1 MQQLSRKLCDSL
13 SLSLPACLRLPGVY
27 AMAFACFA
35 LHALYSIISTLLEPL
50 HHRHVSRAGQ
60 GNYSTWSETGTHL
73 ETPEQKR
80 DHSAYNHLA
89 RTVYTA
95 APKTL
100 THGRN
105 LPATNANVGASVPAA
120 PANAPRWAENPNTH
134 AEDYWLLPRAKWAT
148 VAYWSMGVA
157 VLMMI
162 AQQQALLASGRQ
174 NFAQA
179 EAGRPPISQNGNH
192 AGLLGALG
200 LVVLG
205 SLIFM
210 SYVAMPPRTAL
221 VKNGIL
227 VDPNNR
233 RASISQTAETRL
245 GHNMV

>member
-1 MQQLSRKLCDSL
+1 M
-13 SLSLPACLRLPGVY
+13 
-27 AMAFACFA
+27 FA
-35 LHALYSIISTLLEPL
+35 LHALYSIVSTLLEPL
-50 HHRHVSRAGQ
+50 HHRTAA
-60 GNYSTWSETGTHL
+60 GNYGTWSETGTHL

-89 RTVYTA
+89 RTVYTP
-95 APKTL
+95 APKVL
-100 THGRN
+100 HRGRN
-105 LPATNANVGASVPAA
+105 LPAANANVGAQVPVA

-134 AEDYWLLPRAKWAT
+134 AGDYWLLPRAKWAT
-148 VAYWSMGVA
+148 VAYWCMGVS

-162 AQQQALLASGRQ
+162 AQAQALLASGRQ
-174 NFAQA
+174 SWAQA
-179 EAGRPPISQNGNH
+179 DAGREPLNQDSNH
-192 AGLLGALG
+192 AGLMGALG

-233 RASISQTAETRL
+233 RASISQNAETRL
-245 GHNMV
+245 GPSVV

>member
-1 MQQLSRKLCDSL
+1 
-13 SLSLPACLRLPGVY
+13 
-27 AMAFACFA
+27 MAFAVFA

-50 HHRHVSRAGQ
+50 HHRHVGHTNQ

-73 ETPEQKR
+73 ETPEQRR

-95 APKTL
+95 APRFL
-100 THGRN
+100 HRGRH
-105 LPATNANVGASVPAA
+105 LPEANANVGAEVPVA

-162 AQQQALLASGRQ
+162 AQEQALLAAGRQ
-174 NFAQA
+174 NFAQG
-179 EAGRPPISQNGNH
+179 EPGREPINETGNH

-221 VKNGIL
+221 IKNGIL

-245 GHNMV
+245 GPGPVETRHGHHMV